1 MPSEKI
7 DIESF
12 FTFVCWIF
20 EAEIG
25 IWIAGVTGRDTTSCK
40 LGNIW
45 GVFKLS
51 SFIIFEENTW
61 GVFRVSVEIFGWI
74 SEFSA
79 HVDGIGATADEQEA
93 VLSRFNA
100 KAASNGFEEAMV
112 DDDWGVFCIVD
123 PVPIDAFCANDSV
136 IRYSDLL

>member
-1 MPSEKI
+1 M
-7 DIESF
+7 
-12 FTFVCWIF
+12 

-25 IWIAGVTGRDTTSCK
+25 IWIAGVTGKDTTSCK

-51 SFIIFEENTW
+51 SFNIFEENTW
-61 GVFRVSVEIFGWI
+61 GVFRVSVESFGWI

-100 KAASNGFEEAMV
+100 KAASNGFVEAMV
-112 DDDWGVFCIVD
+112 DDDCGVFCIVE

-136 IRYSDLL
+136 IRYSDLLVWLALTV

>member
-1 MPSEKI
+1 ME
-7 DIESF
+7 
-12 FTFVCWIF
+12 V
-20 EAEIG
+20 EIG

-61 GVFRVSVEIFGWI
+61 GVFRVSVENFGWI
-74 SEFSA
+74 SELSA

-93 VLSRFNA
+93 VLNRFNA
-100 KAASNGFEEAMV
+100 NAASNGFAEAMV
-112 DDDWGVFCIVD
+112 DDDCGVFCIVE
-123 PVPIDAFCANDSV
+123 PVPIGAFCANDSV
-136 IRYSDLL
+136 KRYSDLLCYKSHNLLDI